1 MAELNSSPEKT
12 GGKSARKKL
21 NPRIDLTAMVDLA
34 FLLIT
39 FFMLTTSLQKPKIF
53 NVVMPDITDTTE
65 HIYEPASRT
74 MTICIGKNNQALSY
88 LGLPDNPLTEPRI
101 SNCSNKEIRE
111 AILDIEKRVATTTNK
126 PIMVIIKPSD
136 HSVYADMVNVLD
148 ELNIAGNPTYGITD
162 IQPKDI
168 AMLKEHKVY

>member
-12 GGKSARKKL
+12 GGKPARKKL

-53 NVVMPDITDTTE
+53 NVIMPDKSDDRIILPE
-65 HIYEPASRT
+65 SRT
-74 MTICIGKNNQALSY
+74 LTICIGKNNEALSY
-88 LGLPDNPLTEPRI
+88 LGLPDKPLTDPRI
-101 SNCSNKEIRE
+101 SNCASKEIRE
-111 AILDIEKRVATTTNK
+111 AILDIEKRVEATTGK
-126 PIMVIIKPSD
+126 SLLVIIKPSD

-148 ELNIAGNPTYGITD
+148 ELNIAGDPTYAITD

-168 AMLKEHKVY
+168 AMLKEHKAY